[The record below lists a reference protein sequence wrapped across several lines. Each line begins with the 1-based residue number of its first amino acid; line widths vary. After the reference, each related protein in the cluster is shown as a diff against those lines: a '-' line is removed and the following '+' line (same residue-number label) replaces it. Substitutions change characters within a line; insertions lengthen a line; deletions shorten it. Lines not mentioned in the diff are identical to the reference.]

1 MNNNTKTLPVD
12 LHDSCAWTAA
22 AGELELLASLTG
34 DALHRYAYESVQNAG
49 EHNVRGIYMGDL
61 HDLAT
66 WLRSA

>member
-1 MNNNTKTLPVD
+1 MNNNTKTLPVA
-12 LHDSCAWTAA
+12 LHDSYAWTEA

-34 DALHRYAYESVQNAG
+34 NALHAYAYESVQNAG
-49 EHNVRGIYMGDL
+49 ERNAHGIYMGDI